1 MAVDYFSEL
10 TSGNVNSLDVT
21 DEKAFIDSN
30 GKKGL
35 EPRALDKIER
45 ESYVENFNN
54 AIANMRLTKK
64 GEELYQEWKKS
75 GIRPNMHIPQNSILH
90 ASTGENQDGTKYI
103 VWNPQLGLHTTNN
116 KGDDLGTLSPTSILL
131 HEIAH
136 LMDKKMREHE
146 NQSSSDDSIWRNKA
160 EEIAVNAANEYRRE
174 IGEIERERYISIDG
188 GRFPQQNLGVSQSL
202 GYEYIYD
209 KDGNVIRKIAVGTVI
224 HREDEKNARG
234 RSIVSVTKNPVV
246 INPDN
251 KEENIQTK
259 YGIISRRLYDEN
271 NNLIESDIIIGDLEN
286 RDNTIEL
293 NTKHKEGK
301 TDLILPENLKGILN
315 DIASKIPPFFKN
327 PKNWK
332 AIAVVMTGNWFGLF
346 RDMLIRLHDPLTL
359 DLDGDGIETLAS
371 NGHKGALF
379 DHDKDGIRTATGW
392 VSKDDGLL
400 VYDRNGDG
408 VVNDGSELF
417 GDNTLLKNGER
428 AANGYQAL
436 ADLDDNGDGKV
447 DAADNAFAHL
457 RVWRD
462 RNQDGIS
469 QEGELLTLEE
479 AKVKAL
485 NLTHKNGN
493 RDLGNGNTLAEEGT
507 YTDSDG
513 NEKQMGDLNL
523 AADHF
528 HSRFSDSVPLTDEQ
542 QQAPNLRGSGRVRD
556 LREAAAR
563 SPELAEA
570 LQQYKNAATK
580 EEQLTLR
587 HENTAMTPGKP
598 CHEYAEKDRLKA
610 LQGCNKSLQ
619 FPQNTTQTPHNNTW
633 ICRNNQHSR
642 TSHDK
647 PTDQYRPQAA
657 ASCSVSCLWYCPTL
671 GLQ

>member
-1 MAVDYFSEL
+1 MAGKEVIEGAKQAKKTKDTIDDLKRDKEDIER
-10 TSGNVNSLDVT
+10 GVT
-21 DEKAFIDSN
+21 VLRNFFN
-30 GKKGL
+30 GKTADEETLGNL
-35 EPRALDKIER
+35 
-45 ESYVENFNN
+45 VEGGR
-54 AIANMRLTKK
+54 IVVRRTV
-64 GEELYQEWKKS
+64 
-75 GIRPNMHIPQNSILH
+75 PSILADSADQALSNLQGSLNNISSNMASVYIDKRDAIIDGSN
-90 ASTGENQDGTKYI
+90 ASTVNEEARKKDGANVK
-103 VWNPQLGLHTTNN
+103 NN
-116 KGDDLGTLSPTSILL
+116 KQDTNKGRYNGSFMATEGTYTVYLDNKPSFTLKYKNIPFPINGDYKNLELVTFLRLYPYGWENYNSFTIDPKIKAGWDDLY
-131 HEIAH
+131 
-136 LMDKKMREHE
+136 RY
-146 NQSSSDDSIWRNKA
+146 
-160 EEIAVNAANEYRRE
+160 AA
-174 IGEIERERYISIDG
+174 
-188 GRFPQQNLGVSQSL
+188 
-202 GYEYIYD
+202 
-209 KDGNVIRKIAVGTVI
+209 IR
-224 HREDEKNARG
+224 
-234 RSIVSVTKNPVV
+234 
-246 INPDN
+246 
-251 KEENIQTK
+251 Q
-259 YGIISRRLYDEN
+259 Y
-271 NNLIESDIIIGDLEN
+271 
-286 RDNTIEL
+286 
-293 NTKHKEGK
+293 
-301 TDLILPENLKGILN
+301 
-315 DIASKIPPFFKN
+315 
-327 PKNWK
+327 
-332 AIAVVMTGNWFGLF
+332 
-346 RDMLIRLHDPLTL
+346 DPLTL
-359 DLDGDGIETLAS
+359 DLDGNGIETLAS

-379 DHDKDGIRTATGW
+379 DHSNDGIRTATGW
-392 VSKDDGLL
+392 ISKDDGLL

-408 VVNDGSELF
+408 VVNNGGELF
-417 GDNTLLKNGER
+417 GDNTFLKNGER

-436 ADLDDNGDGKV
+436 ADLDENGDGKV
-447 DAADNAFAHL
+447 DAADSAFAKL

-462 RNQDGIS
+462 LNQDGIS
-469 QEGELLTLEE
+469 QEGELLTLDE

-485 NLTHKNGN
+485 NLANQN
-493 RDLGNGNTLAEEGT
+493 ADRDLGNGNSLAEEGT

-610 LQGCNKSLQ
+610 LQGCNKSVQ

>member
-1 MAVDYFSEL
+1 MPLLFRSSLCFFTRDTYNDSTANEL
-10 TSGNVNSLDVT
+10 SKIAFFARNFVNNP
-21 DEKAFIDSN
+21 ID
-30 GKKGL
+30 
-35 EPRALDKIER
+35 
-45 ESYVENFNN
+45 
-54 AIANMRLTKK
+54 
-64 GEELYQEWKKS
+64 W
-75 GIRPNMHIPQNSILH
+75 
-90 ASTGENQDGTKYI
+90 
-103 VWNPQLGLHTTNN
+103 
-116 KGDDLGTLSPTSILL
+116 
-131 HEIAH
+131 
-136 LMDKKMREHE
+136 
-146 NQSSSDDSIWRNKA
+146 
-160 EEIAVNAANEYRRE
+160 VNAMIKRGSFFKEPTFPKKFKWGDKTGKLGN
-174 IGEIERERYISIDG
+174 ID
-188 GRFPQQNLGVSQSL
+188 PN
-202 GYEYIYD
+202 
-209 KDGNVIRKIAVGTVI
+209 IRK
-224 HREDEKNARG
+224 DWM
-234 RSIVSVTKNPVV
+234 
-246 INPDN
+246 D
-251 KEENIQTK
+251 
-259 YGIISRRLYDEN
+259 LY
-271 NNLIESDIIIGDLEN
+271 
-286 RDNTIEL
+286 R
-293 NTKHKEGK
+293 K
-301 TDLILPENLKGILN
+301 
-315 DIASKIPPFFKN
+315 
-327 PKNWK
+327 
-332 AIAVVMTGNWFGLF
+332 
-346 RDMLIRLHDPLTL
+346 MLITQRDPLTL
-359 DLDGDGIETLAS
+359 DLDGDGIETVAS

-379 DHDKDGIRTATGW
+379 DHDKNGIRFATGW
-392 VSKDDGLL
+392 VSKDDGFL

-408 VVNDGSELF
+408 VVNNGGELF

-428 AANGYQAL
+428 ATNGYQAL

-447 DAADNAFAHL
+447 DAADSAFAHL

-462 RNQDGIS
+462 LNQDGIS
-469 QEGELLTLEE
+469 QEGELLTLNE

-485 NLTHKNGN
+485 NLANKNTD
-493 RDLGNGNTLAEEGT
+493 RDLGNGNSLAEEGT

-513 NEKQMGDLNL
+513 NKKQMGDLNL

-528 HSRFSDSVPLTDEQ
+528 HSRYADSLPLTDEQ

-610 LQGCNKSLQ
+610 LQGCNKSVQ